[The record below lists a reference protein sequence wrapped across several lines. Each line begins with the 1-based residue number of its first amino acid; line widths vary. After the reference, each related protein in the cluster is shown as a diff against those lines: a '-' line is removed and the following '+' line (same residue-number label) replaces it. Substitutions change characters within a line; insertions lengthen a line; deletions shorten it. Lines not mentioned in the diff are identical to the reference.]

1 MQAAE
6 AMLKSDFNTLH
17 MDGTKR
23 SGNEFDVFGV
33 QIGTSTDQ
41 YSLGI
46 NEIVRGNSENFRD
59 LIDSVLSD
67 MAKLLGKIM
76 ILILFLKINLHL
88 FCQ

>member
-41 YSLGI
+41 SLI
-46 NEIVRGNSENFRD
+46 
-59 LIDSVLSD
+59 
-67 MAKLLGKIM
+67 IM
-76 ILILFLKINLHL
+76 MYTHPLQYHCISHYDKY
-88 FCQ
+88 

>member
-33 QIGTSTDQ
+33 QIRTSTDQ

-46 NEIVRGNSENFRD
+46 NEIVREDSERFRD
-59 LIDSVLSD
+59 LIDYIFSD
-67 MAKLLGKIM
+67 MANLLEKIS
-76 ILILFLKINLHL
+76 
-88 FCQ
+88 